1 MLLDDAL
8 PPLSHPCRALHAVQ
22 SGRCADLLFVCAPLR
37 LAVWFWLFAGQGAE
51 EEGCKRSRGGLHFE
65 AIEIATSEDK
75 MLKEKEL
82 SNIGCTYRGAFQTD
96 VLASYPAVCD
106 ST

>member
-8 PPLSHPCRALHAVQ
+8 PPLSHPCRAQHAVR

-51 EEGCKRSRGGLHFE
+51 EEGASEVVGGLHFE

-96 VLASYPAVCD
+96 VLASYPAVCN

>member
-1 MLLDDAL
+1 M
-8 PPLSHPCRALHAVQ
+8 
-22 SGRCADLLFVCAPLR
+22 
-37 LAVWFWLFAGQGAE
+37 
-51 EEGCKRSRGGLHFE
+51 CKRSRGGLHFE

-82 SNIGCTYRGAFQTD
+82 SNIGCTSRGDFQTD